1 MSVLGPILVVL
12 LLAAGVFVAIR
23 FWHKPITR
31 IFTVIVAVVAG
42 LGIAWA
48 AVYLIAL
55 SSVQCLGSCG

>member
-1 MSVLGPILVVL
+1 MNVLGPILIGL

-31 IFTVIVAVVAG
+31 IFTVIAG

>member
-1 MSVLGPILVVL
+1 MNVLGPILIGL

-31 IFTVIVAVVAG
+31 IVAVIAG